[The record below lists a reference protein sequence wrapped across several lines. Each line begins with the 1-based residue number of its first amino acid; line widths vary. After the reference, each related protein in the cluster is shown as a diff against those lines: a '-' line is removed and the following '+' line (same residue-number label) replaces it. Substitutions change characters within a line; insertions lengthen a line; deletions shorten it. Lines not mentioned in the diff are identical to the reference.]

1 MKIFV
6 SIQTSLHQSPLLNT
20 ELSDM
25 LLKDQKY
32 LCVSWA
38 SFARGAVSSGRST
51 VLLHAAW
58 HTLSWMCTCVKPSS
72 LNSMTLS
79 MLQQYTLSC
88 FVHLCPVKS
97 QPSHS
102 QQGQIPCCDM
112 VFFPS
117 LSRTKVNT
125 WVFDSPCLWM
135 VIVFEGDGALKLQR
149 RGQASLLHHYS
160 LSTSNVVHFIA
171 NDPGSRPDKF
181 LFNQECGVSRT
192 YV

>member
-1 MKIFV
+1 MLYIHCLVVVSLQIILPTFIFSCFQTKDSKMKTNAP
-6 SIQTSLHQSPLLNT
+6 IQTSLHQSPVLNT
-20 ELSDM
+20 GLSDM

-58 HTLSWMCTCVKPSS
+58 HTLSWMCTYVKPSS
-72 LNSMTLS
+72 LNSMPQS
-79 MLQQYTLSC
+79 MLQQYTLSY

-112 VFFPS
+112 DFFQVCHEQKS
-117 LSRTKVNT
+117 TRGFSIA
-125 WVFDSPCLWM
+125 LWM
-135 VIVFEGDGALKLQR
+135 VIVFEGDDALKLQ
-149 RGQASLLHHYS
+149 SWPVCFTIIL
-160 LSTSNVVHFIA
+160 
-171 NDPGSRPDKF
+171 
-181 LFNQECGVSRT
+181 
-192 YV
+192 